1 MNKEMTLEQYL
12 QALLKRWKLVVTC
25 VILLGI
31 AAYFGSKLMKPIYQ
45 STALVQIGFS
55 TAANQ
60 SDYSSLLADD
70 QLLQTETT
78 LATSDPVLREVA
90 SHYPGLTSAALA
102 AEVSVSPKAN
112 TQLFEIDVQDR
123 SPTRA
128 AALTNDIANTLIQQQ
143 TQVEQTSFLFLVQ
156 PARPASAPVQPNVRL
171 NTIAGLAAGLLLA
184 LALVLLFERSDTR
197 VRTTE
202 ELTQLLDRPALGS
215 VWQAKLTEELIDP
228 AETNPDAEAY
238 RILRT
243 NIGFAAI
250 DNPLRTILITSAIT
264 GEGKSSIAANLAIF
278 MAKAGRNTLLVE
290 ADFRRPGLSERFGL
304 PADTMGLSN
313 AILEFTSSPVGRG
326 LTERQSTPSSAP
338 RSPTF
343 MPSLAR
349 VSLDRFIYA
358 TDVPNLYIM
367 PTGPKPPNPSELL
380 DSKAMQRFLTALN
393 NYEDVEMVI
402 FDAPPLLNLSDARIL
417 ASKLDGTI
425 VVVDSTRCKKGYL
438 KQVKALLEQAGA
450 KVLGCV
456 VNKLPRRLDRETFS
470 HYYSTR
476 ERTGNKRSPGQNR
489 HEAISTPEN
498 PNVEAQQES
507 ISDNTIKI
515 GAVHSAEGE
524 IQSWPVEI
532 PDANTVNLMP
542 MPFLPPPPEVP
553 SPPDLPDGGK
563 NGLHESGR

>member
-12 QALLKRWKLVVTC
+12 RALLKRWKLVVVC

-31 AAYFGSKLMKPIYQ
+31 AAYFGSKLMKPVYQ

-55 TAANQ
+55 TATNQ

-90 SHYPGLTSAALA
+90 SHYPGLTSAALVS
-102 AEVSVSPKAN
+102 EVSVSPKPN
-112 TQLFEIDVQDR
+112 TQLFEIDVQDHN
-123 SPTRA
+123 PIRA

-156 PARPASAPVQPNVRL
+156 PARPASAPVLPNARL

-215 VWQAKLTEELIDP
+215 IWQAKLTEEVIDP

-250 DNPLRTILITSAIT
+250 DNPVRTILVTSAIT

-304 PADTMGLSN
+304 PVSTVGLSN
-313 AILEFTSSPVGRG
+313 AILEFTSPPVVKGPA
-326 LTERQSTPSSAP
+326 ERQPSSSSASRRSTFTPSPAG
-338 RSPTF
+338 
-343 MPSLAR
+343 

-358 TDVPNLYIM
+358 TDVPNLCIM
-367 PTGPKPPNPSELL
+367 PTGPLPPNPAELL

-393 NYEDVEMVI
+393 DYEVEIVI

-425 VVVDSTRCKKGYL
+425 VVVDSTRCKKGHL

-450 KVLGCV
+450 EVLGCV
-456 VNKLPRRLDRETFS
+456 VNKLPRKLDREIFS
-470 HYYSTR
+470 HYYSAR
-476 ERTGNKRSPGQNR
+476 ERTGGKRSPGQKR
-489 HEAISTPEN
+489 HEAAGISEN
-498 PNVEAQQES
+498 PNVEAQQENV
-507 ISDNTIKI
+507 SDNTIKI
-515 GAVHSAEGE
+515 AAVHPAEEE

-532 PDANTVNLMP
+532 PDVNTVNLT
-542 MPFLPPPPEVP
+542 PFLPPPPEVR
-553 SPPDLPDGGK
+553 SPPDLLDGGK
-563 NGLHESGR
+563 NGLHESGI